1 MYWRISPQEFLIS
14 GRTYPIRLSLSVN
27 RVRLP
32 DNTLIESAKEYFR
45 VATHGEILEHYKA
58 PFTSTLEDCL
68 YVIDIHAVIR
78 SSLYE
83 FFWTE
88 CYGRPGEL
96 EARVRLQ
103 NLVETTEKSLPFL
116 PDELVEKFH
125 LQQGDG

>member
-1 MYWRISPQEFLIS
+1 MYWQVSAQEYLIA
-14 GRTYPIRLSLSVN
+14 GRTYPIILSLSVN

-32 DNTLIESAKEYFR
+32 DNSSIHSAQEYFR
-45 VATHGEILEHYKA
+45 VSGNGDILEHYKA

-68 YVIDIHAVIR
+68 YVIDIHVVLR

-96 EARVRLQ
+96 EAKIL
-103 NLVETTEKSLPFL
+103 LPSIKTLTEELLPFD
-116 PDELVEKFH
+116 PGETVERFH
-125 LQQGDG
+125 RQQGD